1 MGMKLAQA
9 EIEQMIGELERLL
22 HDDSVEVVAVTVVVE
37 GGGTVYY
44 TIERT
49 PRNPNYFVLLN
60 EDRGVVDVYPLSDL
74 SAGEIF
80 DALIETVEEAS
91 GCEVVRIH
99 FEKDKRIY

>member
-1 MGMKLAQA
+1 MKLTQV
-9 EIEQMIGELERLL
+9 EIEQMIEELERLL
-22 HDDSVEVVAVTVVVE
+22 HDDSVEVVAVTAVLHD
-37 GGGTVYY
+37 GGTVYY
-44 TIERT
+44 TIERA
-49 PRNPNYFVLLN
+49 PRNPDYFVLLS

-99 FEKDKRIY
+99 FERSERIY